1 MEWSQGGKFIKLG
14 GDQGGSNSYGT
25 IFQRSEK
32 VIKKYAQILHD
43 LIVKVS
49 FQCFPNK
56 KKCIALYCIVL
67 YCLVLCCVVL
77 YCIVL
82 YCIVFY
88 YIVLFCN
95 AKKNLFCNILAQ
107 DIAGSC

>member
-49 FQCFPNK
+49 YQYFPNK
-56 KKCIALYCIVL
+56 KKLH
-67 YCLVLCCVVL
+67 
-77 YCIVL
+77 CIVL
-82 YCIVFY
+82 YCIV
-88 YIVLFCN
+88 LS
-95 AKKNLFCNILAQ
+95 CNILAQ

>member
-43 LIVKVS
+43 LIVKIS
-49 FQCFPNK
+49 YQYFPK
-56 KKCIALYCIVL
+56 KNCIALYCIVL

-77 YCIVL
+77 CCIVL
-82 YCIVFY
+82 
-88 YIVLFCN
+88 
-95 AKKNLFCNILAQ
+95 
-107 DIAGSC
+107 